1 MADQINA
8 AVAENR
14 DGLRDFTQT
23 GLYEYTGLAQDAQR
37 MVDQITRVAE
47 ELERD
52 PARFLFGNRTQGVA
66 P

>member
-1 MADQINA
+1 
-8 AVAENR
+8 
-14 DGLRDFTQT
+14 
-23 GLYEYTGLAQDAQR
+23 

-52 PARFLFGNRTQGVA
+52 PSRFLFGNRGQGVG